1 MKPKYN
7 LIKNYS
13 YAIDGAKELFKETA
27 FKIELFSFVVAVILL
42 FILPYPL
49 WAKTFMFASLF
60 IPLMAEA
67 VNTSI
72 EKVVDL
78 ITDDY
83 HILAKYAKDISAFF
97 VLMSVFIV
105 LFIWLGFIIY
115 FWR

>member
-1 MKPKYN
+1 ME
-7 LIKNYS
+7 II
-13 YAIDGAKELFKETA
+13 AIY
-27 FKIELFSFVVAVILL
+27 FSKSG
-42 FILPYPL
+42 
-49 WAKTFMFASLF
+49 KTFMFASLF

-78 ITDDY
+78 ITNEY